1 MAGFSLTATELLL
14 TGASLAVSGFCYYM
28 YRRSR
33 AKVEHLNR
41 APILPIDENLRNLII
56 DTPGE
61 SLQYVVIE
69 GTVKSID
76 EPLRSLFFKDTLGVL
91 QRFMLQEPRLQWNS
105 LSLKWDVI
113 DRVVYQRASMVP
125 FVLVGSDET
134 TVRVQE
140 PFHASGDY
148 METVHE
154 KFYHSVCTFG
164 DIIGQCLSGVKPK
177 GFLEIEKMLKVG
189 TTLTGVGEL
198 IIDKDGTL
206 SLRAPTNGAEYL
218 LSLRDFSHVKE
229 KALSST
235 FWWKF
240 GFGVCALAGVAV
252 LFWVGFRFYRRRRQ
266 EQERRE
272 FERLMGEAL
281 NATGL
286 KDGQDNQ
293 PDNTCVICLNQPRN
307 CVLLYCGHVCCC
319 FRCYQALPQPRC
331 PVCRQ
336 AIIRVVQLLTEV
348 TS

>member
-1 MAGFSLTATELLL
+1 MNNNPFQNDLLS
-14 TGASLAVSGFCYYM
+14 TLACVLMCVLSFQ
-28 YRRSR
+28 
-33 AKVEHLNR
+33 R

-61 SLQYVVIE
+61 SLQYAVIE
-69 GTVKSID
+69 GTVKSIG
-76 EPLRSLFFKDTLGVL
+76 EPMRSHFFKDTLGVL
-91 QRFMLQEPRLQWNS
+91 QRFMFQEPRLQWNS
-105 LSLKWDVI
+105 LSLKWEVN

-140 PFHASGDY
+140 PFHAPGDY
-148 METVHE
+148 MGTVHE
-154 KFYHSVCTFG
+154 KFHHSVSTFG
-164 DIIGQCLSGVKPK
+164 DIMGQNITGVKPK
-177 GFLEIEKMLKVG
+177 DFLEIEKMLKVG
-189 TTLTGVGEL
+189 TTLTGVDEL
-198 IIDKDGTL
+198 IIDKDGTM

-252 LFWVGFRFYRRRRQ
+252 LSWVGFRFYRHLKALRRQ

-272 FERLMGEAL
+272 YERLMAEAL

-286 KDGQDNQ
+286 QDGQDNQ

-336 AIIRVVQLLTEV
+336 AIIRVVPLYQTWGA
-348 TS
+348 S